1 MAVTYKKL
9 WKLLID
15 KDMKKKELASLA
27 GINPTTISKMSRGDN
42 VTVEVLEKICS
53 VLNCKLDE
61 IMEFVP
67 DKPILNKNAPTK
79 DAYEILSGDTLVA
92 TWNDNN
98 LTVHNESLL
107 PLYFKTFDD
116 SDLWLKSRAIDNK
129 RTNARLLKKALRLEN
144 KDDISTVIH
153 VNAATITD
161 NYWIRPIDSS
171 LTYADVKFD
180 NDYFASL
187 ALKGNY
193 DSFNKAASRGHTK
206 SPELTNV
213 GSFEKCWKLKDGK
226 WWMHKK
232 ATLPEMFSELFVYEL
247 GTALGMNMARY
258 EKGTG
263 CIKSLD
269 FTSQGSVNFE
279 PASAFMV
286 DNEDYLD
293 VIDALESICPEAI
306 PDYIKLIFMDT
317 ICANPDRHTNNFGL
331 MRGVESGKL
340 LGLAPNYDN
349 NMALISR
356 GYPAKP
362 NANDLLISL
371 FRDVMDTYPE
381 YKEYIP
387 TVTEE
392 MIDAVTQKINM
403 KVKAKEIKEYV
414 LARYNLITQN

>member
-15 KDMKKKELASLA
+15 KDMKKKELAALA

-42 VTVEVLEKICS
+42 VTVEVLGKICS
-53 VLNCKLDE
+53 VLDCKLDD

-116 SDLWLKSRAIDNK
+116 SDMWLKSRAIDNK

-161 NYWIRPIDSS
+161 NYWIRPIGST

-226 WWMHKK
+226 
-232 ATLPEMFSELFVYEL
+232 
-247 GTALGMNMARY
+247 
-258 EKGTG
+258 
-263 CIKSLD
+263 
-269 FTSQGSVNFE
+269 
-279 PASAFMV
+279 
-286 DNEDYLD
+286 
-293 VIDALESICPEAI
+293 
-306 PDYIKLIFMDT
+306 
-317 ICANPDRHTNNFGL
+317 
-331 MRGVESGKL
+331 
-340 LGLAPNYDN
+340 
-349 NMALISR
+349 
-356 GYPAKP
+356 
-362 NANDLLISL
+362 
-371 FRDVMDTYPE
+371 
-381 YKEYIP
+381 
-387 TVTEE
+387 
-392 MIDAVTQKINM
+392 
-403 KVKAKEIKEYV
+403 
-414 LARYNLITQN
+414 